1 MFDRVTETVI
11 KHDGSTHMAVDRVS
25 RNVAQRLKALTQEF
39 QDSKVLGENT
49 VVTETQAFRMA
60 CIAFEYH
67 CYRNRMLPNG
77 SEFGNC
83 RRQHKEVG

>member
-11 KHDGSTHMAVDRVS
+11 KHDGSTHMAIDTVS
-25 RNVAQRLKALTQEF
+25 RNVEQRLKALTREF
-39 QDSKVLGENT
+39 QNSKVLGENT

-67 CYRNRMLPNG
+67 CYRTRMLPTG

-83 RRQHKEVG
+83 QRSHKEVD